1 MVDSRRR
8 ELSDLDIN
16 TIRQL
21 YSAHKVEWTSHVSK
35 RLLQRGIS
43 SSEVEASINTGAI
56 IENYPDDYPYPSC
69 LLMGKSKENR
79 VLHIVCA
86 INNDTLW
93 IITAYEPNMIEWEAD
108 FKTRKE
114 QSQ

>member
-1 MVDSRRR
+1 
-8 ELSDLDIN
+8 
-16 TIRQL
+16 
-21 YSAHKVEWTSHVSK
+21 VSK